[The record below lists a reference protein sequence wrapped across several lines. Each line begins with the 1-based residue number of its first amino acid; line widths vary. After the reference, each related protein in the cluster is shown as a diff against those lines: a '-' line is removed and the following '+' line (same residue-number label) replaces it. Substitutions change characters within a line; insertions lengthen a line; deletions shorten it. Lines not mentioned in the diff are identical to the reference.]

1 MIKINFA
8 SGFFRYI
15 PYKEM
20 RVLITNNHVIDQK
33 ILNKKKLIIY
43 IEEDEKEK

>member
-1 MIKINFA
+1 
-8 SGFFRYI
+8 
-15 PYKEM
+15 M
-20 RVLITNNHVIDQK
+20 RILITNNHVIDQK